1 MSFVE
6 CRIEGVKDR
15 LREGL
20 FSYVASSLIHAI
32 VFLTLALLLGNVAS
46 RPPRGEAVN
55 IESFLQDEPPVD
67 ALKTITISDEP
78 PPVDPAA
85 ELPSMTPASQ
95 FLGDPSGSTDGD
107 DSSEP
112 NAGGGRSD
120 GQSGSILSAAALGA
134 YGSGA
139 GPRWPGLSIARPTWG
154 RGDKVGVDGDSS
166 GFHTRGPRKGGP
178 IVGTC
183 RDGDRAVAAALDWL
197 ARHQGP
203 DGGWSLD
210 YRQRCKDP
218 SCTGVGDSRSEA
230 AAAALGLL
238 PFLAAGQ
245 THQSRGH
252 FQKVVKAAL
261 AWLLGHQQPTGDL
274 SAGGSQMYSH
284 GLATIALCEA
294 YGMTGDRALRGPA
307 QAALHFIEVGQ
318 DPQTG
323 GWWYTHRQPGGD
335 TSVFGWQVM
344 ALKSGLMAQLDVS
357 PASLDRARAWLAS
370 VGKGASKGLFSYRPD
385 VAESNTM
392 TAVGL
397 LCTQYLGASRG
408 DPRIVEGTGFL
419 MANLPAAEAR
429 NVYYWYYAAQ
439 VMHNQQ
445 GSPWDQWYRRM
456 RRILVQSQAI
466 QGCASGSWDP
476 DRPKDPWGVQG
487 GRLMM
492 TSLSTLTLEVPNRYL
507 PLYHDMEGG
516 AALADQ
522 SIIPATSP
530 EQAAGKAEGKAAEKK

>member
-20 FSYVASSLIHAI
+20 FSYLASSLIHAI
-32 VFLTLALLLGNVAS
+32 LFITLALLLGNVAP
-46 RPPRGEAVN
+46 RPPRGDAVN
-55 IESFLQDEPPVD
+55 IESFLQDEPPVES
-67 ALKTITISDEP
+67 LKTIAISDEP
-78 PPVDPAA
+78 PPADPAS
-85 ELPSMTPASQ
+85 EILTMTPAAQS
-95 FLGDPSGSTDGD
+95 LGDPSGSTDGD
-107 DSSEP
+107 DSPEP
-112 NAGGGRSD
+112 GAGGGRSD
-120 GQSGSILSAAALGA
+120 GQSGSILSAAALGV
-134 YGSGA
+134 YGPGA
-139 GPRWPGLSIARPTWG
+139 GPMFPGLSLARPTWG
-154 RGDKVGVDGDSS
+154 HGDKVGKDGDRS
-166 GFHTRGPRKGGP
+166 GFRTRGPRKGGP

-197 ARHQGP
+197 ARHQGL

-230 AAAALGLL
+230 AATALGLL

-294 YGMTGDRALRGPA
+294 YGMTGDRTLRGPA
-307 QAALHFIEVGQ
+307 QAALHFIEIGQ

-357 PASLDRARAWLAS
+357 PASLDRARTWLAS

-385 VAESNTM
+385 VAQSNTM

-419 MANLPAAEAR
+419 MANLPAVEAR

-445 GSPWDQWYRRM
+445 GSSWDQWNRRM
-456 RRILVQSQAI
+456 RRILVQSQAVK
-466 QGCASGSWDP
+466 GCASGSWDP

-492 TSLSTLTLEVPNRYL
+492 TSLSTLTLEVPYRYL
-507 PLYHDMEGG
+507 PLYHDTEGG
-516 AALADQ
+516 AALAGQ
-522 SIIPATSP
+522 SIIPTTPA
-530 EQAAGKAEGKAAEKK
+530 EQAAAKADGKPAEKK